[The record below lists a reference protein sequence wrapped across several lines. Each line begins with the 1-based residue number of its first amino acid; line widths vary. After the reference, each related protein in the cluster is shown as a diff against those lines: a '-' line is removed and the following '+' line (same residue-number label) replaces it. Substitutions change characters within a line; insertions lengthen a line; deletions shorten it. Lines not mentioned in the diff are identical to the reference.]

1 MKKFDKLDT
10 ELFTESGAHSRTSA
24 PCAVT
29 AFSAPQPRA
38 ITHAAATRTHRAL
51 STALTFVA
59 LCALVAFAACKHP
72 TDNSSGGGGNEPSII
87 PPTATRVKDASD
99 NDTEWVQLSSG
110 TFRMGSNDTENVHA
124 VWLSSFLICD
134 HEVTQKEYET
144 YCRYSSTAP
153 SASYGD
159 GDTFPAYYVSWYDA
173 IVYCNLRSVKDG
185 LEPCYRL
192 NGETDVT
199 KWSDIQG
206 TSGKYCGP
214 ASSNPTWN
222 TGITCDFTKNGYRL
236 PTEAEWECAARGG
249 ITDTGDVWAGT
260 TDSAELGEYAWYSA
274 NSGSKTHEVKKKTA
288 NGYGLYDM
296 SGNVWEWCWDW
307 FADAY
312 PSDANNPQGA
322 ASGSDRILRG
332 GSWYNS
338 ANRLSV
344 SNRITGEN
352 SPHHHDRNVGFRVV
366 RTVAE

>member
-110 TFRMGSNDTENVHA
+110 TFRMGSNDKENVHTVA
-124 VWLSSFLICD
+124 LSSFLICD
-134 HEVTQKEYET
+134 HEVTQGEWEAVFGNNP
-144 YCRYSSTAP
+144 SSFKDNPA
-153 SASYGD
+153 D
-159 GDTFPAYYVSWYDA
+159 GEVQENRPVENVNWYMA
-173 IVYCNLRSVKDG
+173 IAYCNKLSIKEELAPCYSVKKSGSEVDWES
-185 LEPCYRL
+185 LAFDSIPTS
-192 NGETDVT
+192 TD
-199 KWSDIQG
+199 
-206 TSGKYCGP
+206 
-214 ASSNPTWN
+214 NNWN
-222 TGITCDFTKNGYRL
+222 AAVCDFTKNGYRL

-288 NGYGLYDM
+288 NGYG
-296 SGNVWEWCWDW
+296 
-307 FADAY
+307 
-312 PSDANNPQGA
+312 
-322 ASGSDRILRG
+322 
-332 GSWYNS
+332 
-338 ANRLSV
+338 
-344 SNRITGEN
+344 
-352 SPHHHDRNVGFRVV
+352 
-366 RTVAE
+366 